1 MNKTGKRILLTC
13 GETSGD
19 HHAARLVSEIKRL
32 APETA
37 VTALGGLELERAGAD
52 VRFRIDKYAFMG
64 FAEIVRGLPRILSL
78 GRRLKRRLRSGEV
91 DLFIPVDYPGFNLRL
106 ARYARKVGV
115 PVLYYISPQI
125 WAWGSWRLKRMRRT
139 IDIMT
144 VILPFEED
152 IYRGAGIPVIFA
164 GHPSLVDIDAPNSPK
179 ESPGKEDDC
188 RILLFP
194 GSRPQEVERMLPV
207 MMEAAR
213 IIRKTYRGA
222 RCTLGLAPLIDEGA
236 ISVPADLEPA
246 FEITADGLE
255 KLGDA
260 HLVIAASGTV
270 TLQSAISGTPIVVIY
285 KTSPITF
292 NIGKRLVNIPHIAM
306 PNILAGR
313 KIIPEL
319 LQREANAARI
329 AGEAIDLL
337 KDGDAYRRMSADLLR
352 LRESLDREG
361 GISLVARAALRMAD
375 GEDARGIV
383 SSFDDSGL

>member
-1 MNKTGKRILLTC
+1 MKRAVKRILLTC

-19 HHAARLVSEIKRL
+19 HHAARLVREIRRL
-32 APETA
+32 APDTT
-37 VTALGGLELERAGAD
+37 VTALGGRELERAGAD

-78 GRRLKRRLRSGEV
+78 ERKLKRLLKSGEV

-106 ARYARKVGV
+106 ARYSHSVGV

-125 WAWGSWRLKRMRRT
+125 WAWGSWRLGRMRKT

-152 IYRGAGIPVIFA
+152 IYRRAGIPVIFA
-164 GHPSLVDIDAPNSPK
+164 GHPSLDDIDAPHSSK
-179 ESPGKEDDC
+179 ESPGVEDEC

-207 MMEAAR
+207 MMAAAR
-213 IIRKTYRGA
+213 IIGKTYKRA
-222 RCTLGLAPLIDEGA
+222 RFTLGLAPLIDKGS
-236 ISVPADLEPA
+236 ISIPADLESA
-246 FEITADGLE
+246 FEITADGLGR
-255 KLGDA
+255 LGEA

-270 TLQSAISGTPIVVIY
+270 TLQSAMSGTPVIVIY

-292 NIGKRLVNIPHIAM
+292 DIGKRLVNIPHIAM
-306 PNILAGR
+306 PNVLAGR
-313 KIIPEL
+313 EIIPEL
-319 LQREANAARI
+319 LQGEANAEMI
-329 AGEAIDLL
+329 ASKAMDLL
-337 KDGDAYRRMSADLLR
+337 NDKDAFRRMSADLIQ

-361 GISLVARAALRMAD
+361 GIRLVAEAVLRLID

-383 SSFDDSGL
+383 SSFDDSI